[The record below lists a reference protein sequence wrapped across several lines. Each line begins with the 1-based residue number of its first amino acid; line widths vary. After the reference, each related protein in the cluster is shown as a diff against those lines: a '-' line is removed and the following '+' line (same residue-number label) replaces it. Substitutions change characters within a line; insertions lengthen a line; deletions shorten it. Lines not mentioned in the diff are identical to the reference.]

1 MLMMNMD
8 SIRNIL
14 MKLWD
19 TFIYMNMMCKYVIS
33 NEDTVPTYFDVWR
46 FFLNSYDLEQADRG
60 IICLYVPK

>member
-1 MLMMNMD
+1 MVMLMMNMD

-33 NEDTVPTYFDVWR
+33 NEDTVRSPTLTCGYFLFVSL
-46 FFLNSYDLEQADRG
+46 FFYG
-60 IICLYVPK
+60 F